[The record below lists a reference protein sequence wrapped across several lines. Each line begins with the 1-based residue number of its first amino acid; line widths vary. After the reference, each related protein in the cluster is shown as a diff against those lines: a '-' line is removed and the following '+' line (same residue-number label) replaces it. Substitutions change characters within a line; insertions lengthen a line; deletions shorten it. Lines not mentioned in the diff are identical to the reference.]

1 MQASLEAQATSLVNG
16 CVAGAGLDVQLFGTI
31 EGNATFGLDSSETTQ
46 WFDAFQAD
54 ITTNGVWDGLN
65 IEGGAATTC
74 SVCIHVTSSGSVILA
89 GVTTYAFTLGGEVLV
104 DYDDDL
110 AFWNRYFP
118 C

>member
-1 MQASLEAQATSLVNG
+1 MQV
-16 CVAGAGLDVQLFGTI
+16 FGTI

-65 IEGGAATTC
+65 IEGGAGYDMFSAAYR
-74 SVCIHVTSSGSVILA
+74 TSSGSVILA

-110 AFWNRYFP
+110 SYFGTDIFLG
-118 C
+118 